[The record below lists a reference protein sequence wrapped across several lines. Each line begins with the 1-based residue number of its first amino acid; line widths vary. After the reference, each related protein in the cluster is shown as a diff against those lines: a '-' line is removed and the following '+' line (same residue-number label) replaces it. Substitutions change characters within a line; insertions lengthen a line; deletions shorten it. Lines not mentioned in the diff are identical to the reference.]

1 MYMANMDFNEAKYN
15 PLDDL
20 YGDTNEKK
28 YQLSTTGETLND
40 EASELEAE
48 LRRIQRNREA
58 Y

>member
-1 MYMANMDFNEAKYN
+1 MANMDFNEAKYN